1 MEDGEN
7 QGIVRRYA
15 KKKLPQVWK
24 AVRKACQRAV
34 EKNGKEKGGR
44 AAYKNITPVKG
55 WRRIKQEERKEKCG
69 KNVEIS
75 FPQAVEK
82 TVEKTKNSGKRRKR
96 KFKSGKKSVCFAEV
110 HKTATAAER
119 KNLGKTGE
127 KIKIRRNSFI
137 REQKQKGGDK
147 KRNFQ

>member
-34 EKNGKEKGGR
+34 ERNGKEKGGR

-55 WRRIKQEERKEKCG
+55 RKRIKTGGTQRKIKQ
-69 KNVEIS
+69 NVEIS

-82 TVEKTKNSGKRRKR
+82 TVEKT
-96 KFKSGKKSVCFAEV
+96 
-110 HKTATAAER
+110 
-119 KNLGKTGE
+119 
-127 KIKIRRNSFI
+127 
-137 REQKQKGGDK
+137 
-147 KRNFQ
+147 